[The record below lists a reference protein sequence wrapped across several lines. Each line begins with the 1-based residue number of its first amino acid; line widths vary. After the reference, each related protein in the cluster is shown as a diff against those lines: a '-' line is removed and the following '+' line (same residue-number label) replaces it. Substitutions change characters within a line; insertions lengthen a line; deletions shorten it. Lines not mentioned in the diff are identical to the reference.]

1 MKFEFITN
9 QATQQD
15 NPFPIDY
22 MCRMLNVTRQGYYAW
37 KKRVPSQRDRD
48 DSALRTKIK
57 ALFEFHK
64 KRYGVRRIHAELRRG
79 GVRVAYKRVQRL
91 MVEMGLISVHPRPW
105 KRTTIPAASPAQ
117 LPDLV
122 GRAFTPVTPNA
133 LWYGDITYVRTWDGW
148 GYIASVIDGYSR
160 KVVGWAIA
168 DHMRTELVM
177 DALRMALVR
186 RRPPCGV
193 IFHADRGSQY
203 TSKAFVEF
211 CAEHGVRNSVGR
223 TGICFD
229 NAAAE
234 SFWATLKKEFVHLR
248 PFDTVARLR
257 REVFEYIE
265 GYYNTKRLHSS
276 LDYMTPVEY
285 EERFETRSLS
295 TA

>member
-1 MKFEFITN
+1 VKFEFITN

-22 MCRMLNVTRQGYYAW
+22 MCRMLSVTRQGYYAW
-37 KKRVPSQRDRD
+37 KKRTPSQHDRD

-57 ALFEFHK
+57 VLFEFHK

-91 MVEMGLISVHPRPW
+91 MVEMGLISVHPRPR
-105 KRTTIPAASPAQ
+105 KRTTIPAASPSQ

-177 DALRMALVR
+177 DALRMALAR

-211 CAEHGVRNSVGR
+211 CTEHGVRNSVGR

-285 EERFETRSLS
+285 EEWFETRPLS